1 MALQKFLVDGDQKS
15 YFARRY
21 SDFYL
26 ASELKSFSK
35 LKNV

>member
-26 ASELKSFSK
+26 ASELKYFFK
-35 LKNV
+35 FENV